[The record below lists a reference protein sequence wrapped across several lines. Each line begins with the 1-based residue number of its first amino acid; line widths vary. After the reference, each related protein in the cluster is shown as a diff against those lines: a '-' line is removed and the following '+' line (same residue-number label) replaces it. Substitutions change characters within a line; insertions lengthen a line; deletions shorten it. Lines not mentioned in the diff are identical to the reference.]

1 MGRLPVGSRLLSSV
15 TLCVRSITSL
25 QRIQSLPS
33 ATASLCGRI
42 FFLTR
47 LRVDAIKK
55 RTGSQKI
62 LDSGNPGSV
71 WTGPKT
77 HSGPHTHTH
86 TRPLKHTHTH
96 THTHTN
102 TDTYTHTHTHTHTH
116 KHTNTHTHNIP

>member
-33 ATASLCGRI
+33 APAFLCGRR

-77 HSGPHTHTH
+77 HSGSHTHTH
-86 TRPLKHTHTH
+86 TRTP
-96 THTHTN
+96 
-102 TDTYTHTHTHTHTH
+102 HTHTHTH
-116 KHTNTHTHNIP
+116 KQHT